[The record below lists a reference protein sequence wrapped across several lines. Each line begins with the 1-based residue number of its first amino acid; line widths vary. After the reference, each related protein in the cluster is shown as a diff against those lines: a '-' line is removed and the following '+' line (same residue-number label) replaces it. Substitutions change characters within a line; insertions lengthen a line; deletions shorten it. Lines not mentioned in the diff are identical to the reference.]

1 MIARLRGTLLVKRPG
16 HVVVDIGGV
25 GYKVLIP
32 LSSYYDLPAEGSTT
46 SLLIHTHVREDAL
59 TLYGFLTEVEE
70 RLFQR
75 LISVANVGPALALK
89 VLSGLEVG
97 DLVAAIHRGDLPRLS
112 AIPGVGK
119 KTAERLVVELKDK
132 MVEIQAVRGVAASEE
147 PAPSPESVL
156 RDDLVSALVNLG
168 YPRSSA
174 DKAVGDVLRVEP
186 GLSFEL
192 ALKKG
197 LRRLTQ

>member
-1 MIARLRGTLLVKRPG
+1 
-16 HVVVDIGGV
+16 VVVDIGGV